1 MPNSVFSP
9 VANTTARPVPEA
21 TLVPMNTRF
30 GMLMVA
36 SSSSMM
42 GSAVLRTESDSP
54 VRAMLLVESSY
65 CRTRRASALML
76 SPSSSTMT
84 SPGTRSAAATMVTS
98 PSRMT
103 LAFDGTS
110 FCSASVAFSAR
121 YSWKKPMV
129 ALSRTTREDRDRDV
143 DVVLPAG
150 ARGEHGGDEDEDRRH
165 LKHDGEQAGELVEEL
180 VDDRPTDLGRQHV
193 LAVLGQPSER
203 LILGEPLGR
212 RAQRLVDV
220 VVGQGPDISRYWFS
234 HVSGGTPACC
244 WFVLAA
250 ASRRGLPTI
259 VDAALSSGR

>member
-1 MPNSVFSP
+1 MRPNSVLSP

-36 SSSSMM
+36 SSSSMI
-42 GSAVLRTESDSP
+42 GSAVLRTASDSP

-84 SPGTRSAAATMVTS
+84 SPGTRSVAATMVTS

-129 ALSRTTREDRDRDV
+129 ALSSTT
-143 DVVLPAG
+143 
-150 ARGEHGGDEDEDRRH
+150 ARIAMVTLMLSCR
-165 LKHDGEQAGELVEEL
+165 LAPVESMAAMKT
-180 VDDRPTDLGRQHV
+180 RSAATSSMM
-193 LAVLGQPSER
+193 AN
-203 LILGEPLGR
+203 
-212 RAQRLVDV
+212 RLVNW
-220 VVGQGPDISRYWFS
+220 SKN
-234 HVSGGTPACC
+234 
-244 WFVLAA
+244 L
-250 ASRRGLPTI
+250 
-259 VDAALSSGR
+259 